1 MGVASICNP
10 RAFRYPP
17 PEMKVHVL
25 QIPEDGL
32 HIEGEEPS
40 EILDLH
46 DGRIRTTGPIEYSL
60 DLGLSEGG
68 LFATGTLAVDAE
80 CECVRCLEKFPRTLQ
95 VDDFACQVELEGR
108 EMVDLT
114 EHVREDILLILPAH
128 PHCDWDG
135 EKVCKAQFRDAP
147 SEAEPLDDPR
157 DVWKGLDQLKL

>member
-1 MGVASICNP
+1 ML
-10 RAFRYPP
+10 RYPP
-17 PEMKVHVL
+17 LEMKVHVL

-46 DGRIRTTGPIEYSL
+46 ESRTRATGSIGYSL
-60 DLGLSEGG
+60 DLGLSDGG
-68 LFATGTLAVDAE
+68 LFATGTLAVDVE
-80 CECVRCLEKFPRTLQ
+80 CECVRCLEKFPRTLT

-114 EHVREDILLILPAH
+114 EHVREDILLTLPAH

-135 EKVCKAQFRDAP
+135 EKVCKAQFRNAP